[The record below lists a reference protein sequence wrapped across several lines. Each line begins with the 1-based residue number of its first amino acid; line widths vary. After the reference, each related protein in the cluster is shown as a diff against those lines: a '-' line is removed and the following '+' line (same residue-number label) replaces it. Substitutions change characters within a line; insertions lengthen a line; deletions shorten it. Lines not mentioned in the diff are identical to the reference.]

1 MPFNQ
6 YRTKRPHEALLD
18 LYIDK
23 KMNIV
28 ERRRESRRKPDAN
41 GTPPLFIF
49 ESNHNRFEHQLGQCM
64 VASLPGAGTCKK
76 VTRVHKGRL
85 GPVRNRTISAKA

>member
-18 LYIDK
+18 LYIDEEI
-23 KMNIV
+23 NIV
-28 ERRRESRRKPDAN
+28 ERRREPQGAN

-49 ESNHNRFEHQLGQCM
+49 ESYPYVVNPQGNSVWLLVCLGQ
-64 VASLPGAGTCKK
+64 APAKK
-76 VTRVHKGRL
+76 
-85 GPVRNRTISAKA
+85 